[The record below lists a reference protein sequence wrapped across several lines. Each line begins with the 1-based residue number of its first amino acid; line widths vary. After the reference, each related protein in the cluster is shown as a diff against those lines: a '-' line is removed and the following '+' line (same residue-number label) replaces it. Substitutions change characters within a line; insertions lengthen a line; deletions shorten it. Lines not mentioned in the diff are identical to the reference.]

1 MSSLSEGE
9 ASAAELVER
18 LLTVA
23 HGIRRRHNA
32 ELASYELSVPR
43 GRLLMAMHQ
52 LGEPKMSELAA
63 SLDLNARTITT
74 AVDTLEREGILE
86 RRPDPNDRRATRV
99 LLSDA
104 GRRQIAEWQEF
115 QQRLAES
122 AMAPLSAEE
131 RRSLKR
137 VLDKIRDGLGSL
149 EAVLGPAGRPSSPAD
164 SRPSGRRGR
173 L

>member
-1 MSSLSEGE
+1 MSIPTE
-9 ASAAELVER
+9 ADVSAAELVEQ
-18 LLTVA
+18 LLSVT

-32 ELASYELSVPR
+32 ELAGHDLSVPR

-52 LGEPKMSELAA
+52 LGQPKMSELAA

-86 RRPDPNDRRATRV
+86 RRPDPRDRRATR
-99 LLSDA
+99 LLLTDV

-115 QQRLAES
+115 QRRLAES
-122 AMAPLSAEE
+122 AMAPLNAEE

-137 VLDKIRDGLGSL
+137 VLYKIRAGLGRL
-149 EAVLGPAGRPSSPAD
+149 EAVRGPAGQAAS
-164 SRPSGRRGR
+164 
-173 L
+173 

>member
-1 MSSLSEGE
+1 MSRPVDDE
-9 ASAAELVER
+9 ASPAELVER
-18 LLTVA
+18 LLTVT

-32 ELASYELSVPR
+32 ELANYELSVPR

-74 AVDTLEREGILE
+74 AVDTLERDGILE
-86 RRPDPNDRRATRV
+86 RRPDPTDRRATRV
-99 LLSDA
+99 LLTDA
-104 GRRQIAEWQEF
+104 GRGQIAEWQEF

-122 AMAPLSAEE
+122 AMAPLSADE

-137 VLDKIRDGLGSL
+137 ILDKIRGGLGGL
-149 EAVLGPAGRPSSPAD
+149 EAVRGPTVRPSSSAGP
-164 SRPSGRRGR
+164 RRRGR
-173 L
+173 RSKP